1 MAGLRTSEN
10 FFSSYINVLF
20 KKFISNKLYFKKK
33 QSFILVRG
41 RCNFPYILLNEIQ
54 TKLSQL
60 ATLSVDLCTDHAHYA
75 KNQRS
80 TVLGRNKNMA
90 VEDGTAIIHENLVSG
105 SQTSST
111 HPSICIKKCVV
122 SKIAEFALM

>member
-1 MAGLRTSEN
+1 MFCL
-10 FFSSYINVLF
+10 

-41 RCNFPYILLNEIQ
+41 RCNFPCILLNEIQ

-60 ATLSVDLCTDHAHYA
+60 ATLSADLCTDHAHYA

-80 TVLGRNKNMA
+80 TALGRNKNMA
-90 VEDGTAIIHENLVSG
+90 VEDGTAIIRENLVSG
-105 SQTSST
+105 SQTSL
-111 HPSICIKKCVV
+111 KV
-122 SKIAEFALM
+122 SG